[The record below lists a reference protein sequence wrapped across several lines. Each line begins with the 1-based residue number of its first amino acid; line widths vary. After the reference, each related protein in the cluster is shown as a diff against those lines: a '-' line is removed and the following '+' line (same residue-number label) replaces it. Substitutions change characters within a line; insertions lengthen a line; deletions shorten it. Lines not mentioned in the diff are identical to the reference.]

1 MGDGGAGGLRWGH
14 SRERVLVGGNQKF
27 GKRGAESA
35 RTYQPGRARGQEAG
49 EDSGCRQVR
58 GTHAAPTRLEQPGGR
73 RPRSHS
79 VSSQGGPQRPL
90 PRPLPLD
97 LLTLVHAPYAYPS
110 RPEPGSPH
118 KPTDQL
124 PRPYVPGESAETPPS
139 PPPDVTSG
147 RAGRGG
153 TPRDGGGAGLY
164 LLPLE
169 AVLHR

>member
-1 MGDGGAGGLRWGH
+1 MGDGCGRTRWGH

-35 RTYQPGRARGQEAG
+35 RTYQPGTARGPEAG

-58 GTHAAPTRLEQPGGR
+58 GTHAAPTRLEQSGGR
-73 RPRSHS
+73 RLRSRS
-79 VSSQGGPQRPL
+79 ISSHGGPQRPL

-97 LLTLVHAPYAYPS
+97 LLTLAHAPYAYPS
-110 RPEPGSPH
+110 SPEPDSPH
-118 KPTDQL
+118 NPTDQL

-147 RAGRGG
+147 RAGLGG
-153 TPRDGGGAGLY
+153 TPRGRRPLPPNPAPGGGTT
-164 LLPLE
+164 
-169 AVLHR
+169 